1 MSHITDSDNPV
12 RPPLGLP
19 QGSVRALLT
28 LMILGVVINEM
39 MAGRDIDILWNETL
53 LIALAHYFSR
63 RRFLNI
69 PPEVVPRL
77 QKEGLLPP
85 ETRPLYLPTGV
96 IRALILLTVGV
107 AGFFLQKQGR
117 LFDPKVLPIFGAVG
131 AYISG
136 MVIAYFAKWVMR
148 PGVNSLLARW
158 QDMQAM
164 LVLITVASTAAIF
177 FIHGP
182 EGLPSWLRHAS
193 LFLSLY
199 YFGAR

>member
-1 MSHITDSDNPV
+1 MSQITDSDNPI

-19 QGSVRALLT
+19 LGSVRALLT
-28 LMILGVVINEM
+28 LLILAVVINEM
-39 MAGRDIDILWNETL
+39 MAGREVDILWNETL

-69 PPEVVPRL
+69 PPEAVPRL
-77 QKEGLLPP
+77 QKEGILPP

-96 IRALILLTVGV
+96 IRALILLAFG
-107 AGFFLQKQGR
+107 ASGFFLYKQGR
-117 LFDPKVLPIFGAVG
+117 LFDPNVVPIFGAVG

-136 MVIAYFAKWVMR
+136 MIIAYFAKSFMKA
-148 PGVNSLLARW
+148 GTNSLLSRW
-158 QDMQAM
+158 HDMQAM

-182 EGLPSWLRHAS
+182 SGLPGWLRHAA

>member
-1 MSHITDSDNPV
+1 
-12 RPPLGLP
+12 
-19 QGSVRALLT
+19 VRALLT
-28 LMILGVVINEM
+28 LLILAVVINEM
-39 MAGRDIDILWNETL
+39 MAGREVDILWNETL

-69 PPEVVPRL
+69 PPEAVPRL
-77 QKEGLLPP
+77 QKEGILPP

-96 IRALILLTVGV
+96 IRALILLAFG
-107 AGFFLQKQGR
+107 ASGFFLYKQGR
-117 LFDPKVLPIFGAVG
+117 LFDPNVVPIFGAVG

-136 MVIAYFAKWVMR
+136 MIIAYFAKSFMKA
-148 PGVNSLLARW
+148 GTNSLLSRW

-182 EGLPSWLRHAS
+182 SGLPGWLRHAA